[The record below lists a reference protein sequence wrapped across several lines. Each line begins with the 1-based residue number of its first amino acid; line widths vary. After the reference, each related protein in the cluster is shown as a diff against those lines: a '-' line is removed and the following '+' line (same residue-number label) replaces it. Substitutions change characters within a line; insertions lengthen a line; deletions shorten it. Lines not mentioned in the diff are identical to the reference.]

1 MRSFTTCFEL
11 TCFFSPLKRQ
21 KEDQEELLYT
31 IFPRTIA
38 KDLIKR
44 GGANFD
50 VTKGSFTETLGR
62 TVARMHES
70 VTVLFTDIVGFTAMS
85 QQSLPYEVMM
95 FLHELFTAFDD
106 YVEINDGHLW
116 KVETGELDF
125 KVSFLVLSSERFYFP
140 FSFQLAMPSWWPL
153 DWDTRTRGRP
163 GSRWSSCPLTSGLP
177 SI

>member
-1 MRSFTTCFEL
+1 M
-11 TCFFSPLKRQ
+11 FFSPLKRQ

-70 VTVLFTDIVGFTAMS
+70 VTVLCTDIVGFTATS

-116 KVETGELDF
+116 KVE
-125 KVSFLVLSSERFYFP
+125 VS
-140 FSFQLAMPSWWPL
+140 
-153 DWDTRTRGRP
+153 
-163 GSRWSSCPLTSGLP
+163 
-177 SI
+177 